1 MKKLLL
7 PIIVLFQIFFISLHE
22 DVFFKPEINKPTK
35 LFVNSLNRET
45 ISLIQES
52 PESLSDL
59 QNANV
64 EQLNYWANNLS
75 RFDGRDFGY
84 ITKEKN
90 QGSLGICWAYA
101 AIGAVEANILRDGI
115 DPSVDKDKLDLDE
128 IEAAYVR
135 FNRDGENDPL
145 YLTTNDTYSLSNWR
159 NNGGHADDAFMA
171 MSQGYSPIKQT
182 NYSSTSDLYIK
193 NKITQSDYFV
203 EGFKQIE
210 KSQDAIKRAILKY
223 GSVTMEYK
231 APQTTSQQFLY
242 HSDGTSLGHA
252 SLIVGWD
259 DTISKDKFWPNQPSS
274 NGAWI
279 VKNSWGP
286 GGNKVDDRYCFY
298 LAYDSYLSNNL
309 YVVDIGLRDQYQNIY
324 YYDGQVTDNE
334 TKYITDAHGAIY
346 EAKLSSTTMQEQLK
360 AVQFGVRN
368 KQLTADIKVYKL
380 PYANPGNVND
390 SRNIPDSGT
399 LVAHK
404 KDVYFEDDGFY
415 TITFDEPIN
424 LEQGEYFSLVISGKD
439 SSGNPLFPFYA
450 AETKESVNDMTYR
463 KYNDVWTS
471 LKGNSGTY
479 ADYSAGMSVR
489 LRAITNI
496 VPRVSILDNDL
507 KNARIELSSRFMYY
521 EKGKPQIPDIN
532 VYFGDERLQK
542 DQDYTVAFIDNV
554 TPGQATV
561 EIQGI
566 NNYFGTRTTTF
577 EVAKPKTPP
586 GALSGTIDVYNVTNL
601 NQVPAPIN
609 WEWIDKNVTLNMGIS
624 DFSYSLRYIGDDA
637 EYYQNKT
644 CSVKVNRLNQAPPA
658 NINLSNAMVEI
669 VGEYTFNGKAITPN
683 IKVIYQGNELHSGI
697 DYSVTFQ
704 NNTNA
709 GTALIIIKGNWK
721 YTGEITQTFQI
732 KQADYPFNRPNN
744 IIKVKGNI
752 TFLSEISLG
761 SEDWTWKEPNK
772 VLNGEETVAIAIY
785 NGADK
790 ANYQNTEMEIT
801 IVQERPKDLA
811 SIDVELV
818 EPVSFVYDGYEKRP
832 EVIVKDG
839 NKTLEKDIDYEV
851 EYQNNVSAGTAS
863 VIVNG
868 INDYSGSKTL
878 TFTIKKAERLNFK
891 VSQENWTFNAA
902 VIPTPMVSG
911 VEETAKITYLYATA
925 EDGTYSDKRPT
936 EAGTYWI
943 KAIIEESSNYKSA
956 EAKTSFTIYK
966 EDYPLLMPPS
976 TITVSRDITTLQSV
990 PLISGW
996 KWEEPDTI
1004 IDRETI
1010 TAYAIYEDQTN
1021 YEHYRVAITI
1031 KREAPKDISTL
1042 EIQLEDTCFVYDGNF
1057 KTPRVIVKDGNK
1069 ILKIGVDYEIKYQN
1083 NVSAG
1088 EGEVIVIGKNDYQ
1101 GTREIKFTIMKAEK
1115 PNVGTTIY
1123 IDEKATRLS
1132 DIELPEGF
1140 VWENE
1145 DLEITSGKMIAKAIY
1160 KGEDANNYETIEIY
1174 FEIISESFETSDTG
1188 NIIWLM
1194 LSIFVL
1200 GIAIVGIGFVI
1211 FKLR

>member
-1 MKKLLL
+1 MKRNSLF
-7 PIIVLFQIFFISLHE
+7 IATLFQVAVISIGIS
-22 DVFFKPEINKPTK
+22 VFSFERNKQSISIVKALNQKVEVIKDEPPQ
-35 LFVNSLNRET
+35 SLAE
-45 ISLIQES
+45 
-52 PESLSDL
+52 L
-59 QNANV
+59 QNAGD
-64 EQLNYWANNLS
+64 EQLDYWANNLS
-75 RFDGRDFGY
+75 NFDGRKFEY
-84 ITKEKN
+84 ITPARN
-90 QGSLGICWAYA
+90 QYTKQTCWAFA
-101 AIGAVEANILRDGI
+101 AVGAVEANILRDGI

-128 IEAAYVR
+128 TVVAYTR
-135 FNRDGENDPL
+135 HTRDGDQDPL
-145 YLTTNDTYSLSNWR
+145 LLTTNDTYYYGRWNQGDNAVNAL
-159 NNGGHADDAFMA
+159 AIMT
-171 MSQGYSPIKQT
+171 QGYTLVEENNFHYSVAEDIIK
-182 NYSSTSDLYIK
+182 SKLK
-193 NKITQSDYFV
+193 QSKYYV
-203 EGFKQIE
+203 KSYQQIPSE
-210 KSQDAIKRAILKY
+210 INAIKRAVLEYGAVTFNYSSPSSYKY
-223 GSVTMEYK
+223 YSST
-231 APQTTSQQFLY
+231 AQPN
-242 HSDGTSLGHA
+242 HA
-252 SLIVGWD
+252 SIIVGWD
-259 DTISKDKFWPNQPSS
+259 DNVDRSEFSPQKPDCD
-274 NGAWI
+274 GAWI
-279 VKNSWGP
+279 IKNSWGNYAGYDEINGTWSYYISYKLP
-286 GGNKVDDRYCFY
+286 IGSIYAVDMAMRED
-298 LAYDSYLSNNL
+298 
-309 YVVDIGLRDQYQNIY
+309 YQNIY
-324 YYDGQVTDNE
+324 HYDGD
-334 TKYITDAHGAIY
+334 ITIHRNKSAGEAQAAIY
-346 EAKLSSTTMQEQLK
+346 EAKLSSPTKQEQLK
-360 AVQFGVRN
+360 AVMISVPQGDLDVN
-368 KQLTADIKVYKL
+368 VQIYKNL
-380 PYANPGNVND
+380 IANPGNVND
-390 SRNIPDSGT
+390 KINIPEQNSYVTQVDTHIEQSGM
-399 LVAHK
+399 H
-404 KDVYFEDDGFY
+404 
-415 TITFDEPIN
+415 TIDLEKPIN
-424 LEQGEYFSLVISGKD
+424 LEQGEYFSIVVRCKTKSNVSVPVNCAVD
-439 SSGNPLFPFYA
+439 SRASI
-450 AETKESVNDMTYR
+450 NDMTYYLQNG
-463 KYNDVWTS
+463 KWIS
-471 LKGNSGTY
+471 FKNSDSY
-479 ADYSAGMSVR
+479 ADSSTDNRSAKI
-489 LRAITNI
+489 RAITNTI
-496 VPRVSILDNDL
+496 ERISDSSNDL
-507 KNARIELSSRFMYY
+507 KYAR
-521 EKGKPQIPDIN
+521 
-532 VYFGDERLQK
+532 
-542 DQDYTVAFIDNV
+542 
-554 TPGQATV
+554 V
-561 EIQGI
+561 EIANRLVYYANGKQLVPEINLYLDDKLLEQEKDYKVTFI
-566 NNYFGTRTTTF
+566 NNDAPGMVTIQINGIGSYFGTRTTSFEIAKAKYPPARVEAPITVYNDTIWLHEIPLPKDWKWINDDEKLKSGQSTF
-577 EVAKPKTPP
+577 PYSIEYVGNDKAFYQILTCDFYVIKLNENPP
-586 GALSGTIDVYNVTNL
+586 LDRDITEATMTIDGEYFYTG
-601 NQVPAPIN
+601 QPIIP
-609 WEWIDKNVTLNMGIS
+609 EVKVM
-624 DFSYSLRYIGDDA
+624 
-637 EYYQNKT
+637 YQNIEL
-644 CSVKVNRLNQAPPA
+644 RLDIDYTLTLQGNIDAGMA
-658 NINLSNAMVEI
+658 IVNIN
-669 VGEYTFNGKAITPN
+669 G
-683 IKVIYQGNELHSGI
+683 SGR
-697 DYSVTFQ
+697 YF
-704 NNTNA
+704 
-709 GTALIIIKGNWK
+709 
-721 YTGEITQTFQI
+721 GEITQTFQI